1 MKNNQLIMAFGLVL
15 LAVVS
20 RIVCASTGAYNFA
33 PVIAIGLISGMLVK
47 DTKTALLLALLG
59 QFLADVYFQ
68 AFPTA
73 TNIGFYGLSQFFV
86 YAGIIAAALI
96 GKAMNKV
103 NGLTIVSGT
112 LLASL
117 AFFFVSNL
125 GFFAEGYNGYT
136 LSGLIKTF
144 VDAVPFFK
152 HSLQA
157 DCIGSAVLFG
167 AYFVVKSAFPARFK
181 TA

>member
-1 MKNNQLIMAFGLVL
+1 MAFGLVL

-68 AFPTA
+68 VFPTT

-103 NGLTIVSGT
+103 NAATVVGGT
-112 LLASL
+112 LAASV
-117 AFFFVSNL
+117 AFF
-125 GFFAEGYNGYT
+125 
-136 LSGLIKTF
+136 
-144 VDAVPFFK
+144 
-152 HSLQA
+152 
-157 DCIGSAVLFG
+157 
-167 AYFVVKSAFPARFK
+167 
-181 TA
+181 